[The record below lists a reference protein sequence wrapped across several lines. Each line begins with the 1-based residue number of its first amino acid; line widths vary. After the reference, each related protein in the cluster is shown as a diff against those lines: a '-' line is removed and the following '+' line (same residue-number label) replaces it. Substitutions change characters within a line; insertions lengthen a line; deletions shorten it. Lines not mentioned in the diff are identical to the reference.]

1 MTNDVTSS
9 CNSHQHPEQILLV
22 DDNVTNLQV
31 LHQTLDGR
39 GYKLLVAKNGAGAL
53 AIAQKAKPS
62 LILLDIMMPEMDG
75 FEVCQRLKADPATEE
90 IPVIFLSALT
100 DTKDK
105 VKGLDLGAVDFV
117 SKPFQPEEVIA
128 RVNTHLS
135 IRRYQKELQERND
148 ELQDTLDELKAAQNR
163 LIQSEKM
170 ASLGVLTAGI
180 AHEINNPIN
189 FIKTG
194 AQALERDI
202 VDLKKLFEVIDRCAH
217 TCNDPLMKN
226 QIAAVQSEIEYDELN
241 REIPAL
247 VHNIVMGVTRTEEIV
262 NSLTVY
268 ARPDQQAMTLA
279 QLDELIES
287 ALLLMKHR
295 YKNRVAIRRDFTD
308 LPPVL
313 AHPGRLMQVFGNII
327 GNAIDAATTGPAHA
341 QAAVDI
347 TTALQ
352 EEDGITYAVVRV
364 SDNGPGIEDEIA
376 GKIFDP
382 FFTTKGVGAGVGLG
396 LSISYGI
403 IRDHNGR
410 IDVNGNS
417 GQGAVVSIVLPTH
430 REET

>member
-1 MTNDVTSS
+1 M
-9 CNSHQHPEQILLV
+9 NSPDLPHVILVV
-22 DDNVTNLQV
+22 DDTPANLS
-31 LHQTLDGR
+31 LLSDILR
-39 GYKLLVAKNGAGAL
+39 SAGYKVRPAPSGRLAL
-53 AIAQKAKPS
+53 QSAQTDPPD
-62 LILLDIMMPEMDG
+62 LILLDINMPEMNG
-75 FEVCQRLKADPATEE
+75 FEVCRKIKADERLTP
-90 IPVIFLSALT
+90 IPVLFISALAET
-100 DTKDK
+100 EDK
-105 VKGLDLGAVDFV
+105 IRAFQAGGVDYIT
-117 SKPFQPEEVIA
+117 KPFQTEEVLA